1 VGVAGPNGKESSAL
15 VVFDEVARD
24 GHEQVVYGYDKVSG
38 LETIIAIHST
48 ALGPALGGTRFFPYQ
63 SEDEALEDVLRL
75 SRGMTYKAAAAGL
88 DLGGGKAVIIGD
100 PVTDKNERLLRAY
113 GRIVDSLQGRYITA
127 EDVGTTTA
135 DLDVIRRETR
145 WALGNSV
152 AEGGAG
158 DPSPL
163 TARGLFAASRAV
175 AGFLWGDTEL
185 AGRRFA
191 VQGVGKVGSA
201 FVQLLVEARA
211 EVIVSDSH
219 ESAIRTATETYGVKS
234 VDVDEIQ
241 AVDCDFYSP
250 CALGAGLNEASI
262 PRLNCQAIVGSANN
276 QLATDEDADRIAA
289 RGILYAPDFVVN
301 AGGLIN
307 VYDEL
312 HGYSK
317 MRALHRVDG
326 IFDATKSIIE
336 MSKRDGINPNA
347 AAMRLAEDRIRD
359 IGDLRRFRRSGDDRN

>member
-1 VGVAGPNGKESSAL
+1 MI
-15 VVFDEVARD
+15 VFDEVARE
-24 GHEQVVYGYDKVSG
+24 GHEQVVFGHDKVSG
-38 LETIIAIHST
+38 LRTIIAIHST
-48 ALGPALGGTRFFPYQ
+48 ALGPALGGTRFYPYPT
-63 SEDEALEDVLRL
+63 EEAALADVLRL
-75 SRGMTYKAAAAGL
+75 SKGMSYKAAAAGL

-100 PVTDKNERLLRAY
+100 PRTDKTERLFRAY

-127 EDVGTTTA
+127 ADVGTTTA
-135 DLDVIRRETR
+135 DMDTVRRETR

-152 AEGGAG
+152 VMGGSG
-158 DPSPL
+158 DPSPV
-163 TARGLFAASRAV
+163 TARGLYAASRAV
-175 AGFLWGDTEL
+175 AQKLWGNPDL

-211 EVIVSDSH
+211 VVMAADAFPAVLQTAVDKFGVIPMQ
-219 ESAIRTATETYGVKS
+219 G
-234 VDVDEIQ
+234 DEIHR
-241 AVDCDFYSP
+241 VPCDIFSP
-250 CALGAGLNEASI
+250 CALGGGLDETTI
-262 PRLNCQAIVGSANN
+262 PELNCAAVVGSANN
-276 QLATDEDADRIAA
+276 QLATEKDAQRLAD

-317 MRALHRVDG
+317 TRAMFLVDS
-326 IFDATKSIIE
+326 IYDATMRVLDTAE
-336 MSKRDGINPNA
+336 RDGINPNEA
-347 AAMRLAEDRIRD
+347 AERVAEARMRD

>member
-1 VGVAGPNGKESSAL
+1 L

-24 GHEQVVYGYDKVSG
+24 GHEQVLYGYDKVSD
-38 LETIIAIHST
+38 LRAIIAIHST

-63 SEDEALEDVLRL
+63 NEDEALEDVLRL

-100 PVTDKNERLLRAY
+100 PRTDKSERLLRAY
-113 GRIVDSLQGRYITA
+113 GRIVDSLRGRYITA
-127 EDVGTTTA
+127 EDVGTTTR
-135 DLDVIRRETR
+135 DLDIVRRETR

-158 DPSPL
+158 DPSPM
-163 TARGLFAASRAV
+163 TARGLFAAAKAV
-175 AGFLWGDTEL
+175 AEFLWGDPDL

-201 FVQLLVEARA
+201 LVQLLVEARA
-211 EVIVSDSH
+211 EVIISDAYD
-219 ESAIRTATETYGVKS
+219 SAIQTAVDTYGVKS
-234 VDVDEIQ
+234 VDVGEIHT
-241 AVDCDFYSP
+241 VDADFYSP
-250 CALGAGLNEASI
+250 CALGAGLNEKTI
-262 PRLNCQAIVGSANN
+262 PELNCQAIVGSANN
-276 QLATDEDADRIAA
+276 QLATDEDAERIAE
-289 RGILYAPDFVVN
+289 RGIVYAPDFVVN

-312 HGYSK
+312 QGYSK
-317 MRALHRVDG
+317 MRARHRVDS
-326 IFDATKSIIE
+326 IFEATMRILE
-336 MSKRDGINPNA
+336 MSKEEGINPNR
-347 AAMRLAEDRIRD
+347 AAMKVAEQRIKE